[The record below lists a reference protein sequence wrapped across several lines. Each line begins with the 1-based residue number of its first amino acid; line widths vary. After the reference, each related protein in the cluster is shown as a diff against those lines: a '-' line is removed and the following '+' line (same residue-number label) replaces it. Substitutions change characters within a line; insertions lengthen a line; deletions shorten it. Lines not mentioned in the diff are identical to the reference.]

1 MKAQI
6 LDSRFTQ
13 KIAQNLFQNP
23 KILASK
29 AFIKKEF
36 LHIFRDIRTVMILVL
51 MPLVQILLFG
61 FALSS
66 EVRNVNFALLDFSN
80 DSNSQKIISH
90 LSQNPHFTIAQNLTI
105 AQNFDGDFSRAFVGG
120 EIEFLLIFPPD
131 FSANLYSANPNAKI
145 QLILD
150 ASDANRANTINIF
163 VRNIINSAILSDI
176 ARIPNKTNAKNT
188 APIDISTTMLFNPQ
202 GKSAPNFV
210 PGLLGLVLMLI
221 CAMMTSISIVRE
233 KEQGSMEVLLIS
245 PIKPYLVIISKLIP
259 YFLLCFGI
267 LALTLIV
274 CVWVLDLAIV
284 GSLTLL
290 IAFCLLYLFLALCI
304 GLMVSNLAKTQIV
317 AMLVCAML
325 FMMPVMMFSGMMFPI
340 ESMPTILQYFS
351 DIIPAK
357 WFIMGVKKVMIEG
370 LGFSYIVKETL
381 ILCATLAVVLAVSLK
396 TYKVC
401 L

>member
-1 MKAQI
+1 MKAQD
-6 LDSRFTQ
+6 LQFVR
-13 KIAQNLFQNP
+13 KIAQNLLQNP

-66 EVRNVNFALLDFSN
+66 EVRNVNFALLDFAN

-90 LSQNPHFTIAQNLTI
+90 LSQNPHFILRENLTT
-105 AQNFDGDFSRAFVGG
+105 AKNFDGDFSRAFKGG
-120 EIEFLLIFPPD
+120 KIDFLLVFPPD

-150 ASDANRANTINIF
+150 SSDANRANTINIF
-163 VRNIINSAILSDI
+163 VRNIINSAFLSDI

-290 IAFCLLYLFLALCI
+290 IGFCLLYLFLALCI

-351 DIIPAK
+351 DTIPAK

-370 LGFSYIVKETL
+370 LDFSYIVKETL
-381 ILCATLAVVLAVSLK
+381 ILCAMLVAVLAISLK
-396 TYKVC
+396 TYKVR

>member
-1 MKAQI
+1 MKAQD
-6 LDSRFTQ
+6 LQFVR
-13 KIAQNLFQNP
+13 KIAQNLLSNP

-66 EVRNVNFALLDFSN
+66 EVRNVNFALLDFAN

-90 LSQNPHFTIAQNLTI
+90 LSQNPHFILRENLTT

-120 EIEFLLIFPPD
+120 KIDFLLIFPPD
-131 FSANLYSANPNAKI
+131 FSANLYGANPNAKI

-150 ASDANRANTINIF
+150 SSDANRANTINIF
-163 VRNIINSAILSDI
+163 VRNIINSAFLSDI
-176 ARIPNKTNAKNT
+176 ARIPNKTNAKST
-188 APIDISTTMLFNPQ
+188 ASIDISTTMLFNPQ

-233 KEQGSMEVLLIS
+233 REQGSMEVLLIS

-274 CVWVLDLAIV
+274 CVWVLDLAIM

-325 FMMPVMMFSGMMFPI
+325 FMMPMMMFSGMMFPI
-340 ESMPTILQYFS
+340 ESMPLILQYFS

-370 LGFSYIVKETL
+370 LDFSYIVKETM
-381 ILCATLAVVLAVSLK
+381 ILCAMLVAVLAISLK
-396 TYKVC
+396 TYKVR